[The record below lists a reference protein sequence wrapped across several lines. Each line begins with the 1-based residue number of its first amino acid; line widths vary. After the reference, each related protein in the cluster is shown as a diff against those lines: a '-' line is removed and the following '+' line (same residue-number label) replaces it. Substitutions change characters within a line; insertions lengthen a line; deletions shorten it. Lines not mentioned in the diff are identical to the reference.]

1 MKQIKRKFDRE
12 FKLKTCEEIETG
24 IKTQAQVVRE
34 YSIAPNLVSR
44 WIKEYRQNPM
54 GCFFGKSKYQVD
66 TQKIKIKELEAAL
79 GRATYE
85 NQILKEANVFLKKV
99 SQERRFTK

>member
-44 WIKEYRQNPM
+44 WVKEYRQNPT
-54 GCFFGKSKYQVD
+54 GCFFGRGRYQVD
-66 TQKIKIKELEAAL
+66 TQEKKVKELEAAL

-85 NQILKEANVFLKKV
+85 NQILKEANILLKKV
-99 SQERRFTK
+99 SRERKFTK